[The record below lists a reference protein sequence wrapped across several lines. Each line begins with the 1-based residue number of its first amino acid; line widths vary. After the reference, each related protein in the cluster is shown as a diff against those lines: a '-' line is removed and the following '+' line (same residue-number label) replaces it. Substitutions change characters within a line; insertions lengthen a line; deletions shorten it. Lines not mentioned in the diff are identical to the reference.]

1 MGGGWTAHPRHLLLC
16 GGVSLHPCT
25 AYTTTVVVAVV
36 FIVVSTTT
44 VTHGWRLE
52 HPNERSGGVRVC
64 LLIGRTARGYSDD
77 GEGQSGLGGSKSEL
91 AVVIRRRG
99 WERLRPASRVRATMD
114 RMTITAS
121 TWR

>member
-64 LLIGRTARGYSDD
+64 LGGQRGGTLMTARGS
-77 GEGQSGLGGSKSEL
+77 QAL
-91 AVVIRRRG
+91 AVRS
-99 WERLRPASRVRATMD
+99 LS
-114 RMTITAS
+114 
-121 TWR
+121 WRW